1 MTKKPMDVYFHG
13 EREGA
18 DWRGLVIGNDGSVKA
33 RTSNLYPTQEKAIE
47 AVRTQWNALQKQ
59 LRAVA
64 A

>member
-1 MTKKPMDVYFHG
+1 MKKMSVYFHG

-18 DWRGLVIGNDGSVKA
+18 AWRGQVIGNDGSLKA
-33 RTSNLYPTQEKAIE
+33 RTSNLHPTQDKAIE
-47 AVRTQWNALQKQ
+47 AVKAQWDALQKQ